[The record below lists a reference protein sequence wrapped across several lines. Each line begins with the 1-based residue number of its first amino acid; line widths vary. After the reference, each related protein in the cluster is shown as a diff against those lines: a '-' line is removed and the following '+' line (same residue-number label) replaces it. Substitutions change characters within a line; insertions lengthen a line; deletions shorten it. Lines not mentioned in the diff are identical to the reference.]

1 MISYDIFETKFR
13 SLMTA
18 NKDAK
23 APEELF
29 SAPLLDA
36 FSKYR
41 HAILKPGGAVESY
54 YDLLES
60 FMGKPPTPDAYMS
73 LVRATAPKA
82 LPL

>member
-13 SLMTA
+13 SLMTPK
-18 NKDAK
+18 KDAK
-23 APEELF
+23 TAEELF
-29 SAPLLDA
+29 SAPLLEA
-36 FSKYR
+36 FSEYR
-41 HAILKPGGAVESY
+41 HIILKPGAAVESY

-73 LVRATAPKA
+73 LVRAAKPKA